1 MTTTA
6 PATLQDLF
14 DEVTTPLGFEVIAW
28 EWAGQGKYRVLRLY
42 IDALPASSPDHE
54 ASQDLPPAT
63 IASPDQAPDQGAVT
77 KETEVEGSVAS
88 SVTLQDC
95 SSVSR
100 LVGLALDAAE
110 EDPRWAGVAAT
121 LKAAYTLEVSSPGI
135 ERPLTK
141 VEHFA
146 RFVGQVANIRC
157 ERDLLPGQNRKKFC
171 GSLLGVTTD
180 GPEPKIRLMDE
191 DLNQEVGI
199 PVSVIKKAHLV
210 YRGRI

>member
-1 MTTTA
+1 MSFDFMTTTA

-42 IDALPASSPDHE
+42 IDALPGQEGAESNDQKAQLAPEDSPAKDAAQGPAASR
-54 ASQDLPPAT
+54 
-63 IASPDQAPDQGAVT
+63 
-77 KETEVEGSVAS
+77 
-88 SVTLQDC
+88 VTLQDC

-110 EDPRWAGVAAT
+110 EDPRWAGVAAS

-141 VEHFA
+141 AEHFS
-146 RFVGQVANIRC
+146 RFVGQVAAVRC
-157 ERDLLPGQNRKKFC
+157 ERDVLPGQARKKFC
-171 GSLLGVTTD
+171 GSLLGVATE
-180 GPEPKIRLMDE
+180 GQEPKVRLMDE
-191 DLNQEVGI
+191 DLNQEVEI
-199 PVSVIKKAHLV
+199 PISVIKKAHLV